1 MIWQSNRAVD
11 RMDLRL
17 KRVYEAPAPDDG
29 WRVLVDALWP
39 RGVGRATAALDEWA
53 KDLAPSAPLRRWFA
67 HDPARFAEFR
77 ARYRSELAARD
88 ASVERLRQRALEGPL
103 TLVYAAR
110 NQPHNN
116 AHVLAEILRE
126 TQRPAG

>member
-1 MIWQSNRAVD
+1 
-11 RMDLRL
+11 MDLRL

-39 RGVGRATAALDEWA
+39 RGVSRATAALDEWA

-77 ARYRSELAARD
+77 ARYRSELAAHD
-88 ASVERLRQRALEGPL
+88 AAVERLRERAVEGPL

-110 NQPHNN
+110 DQLHNN
-116 AHVLAEILRE
+116 AHVLAEVLRE
-126 TQRPAG
+126 TQPPAG